1 MHDALQVSII
11 FFLMQTSCNK
21 IDPMFGIFVGQ
32 MFRFNVSYLASMLRN
47 GIFIIHMRWLLGKE
61 IASEYLE

>member
-1 MHDALQVSII
+1 
-11 FFLMQTSCNK
+11 MQTSCNK